1 MTNTINWSIIL
12 DEMSTNELRDFASG
26 NISGRQFYESAF
38 YGVSQEARSQVRSLL
53 RVRGV
58 TEARALA
65 RKALRRR
72 GVSV

>member
-1 MTNTINWSIIL
+1 MANWNQIIS
-12 DEMSTNELRDFASG
+12 EFGKETVRQFATG
-26 NISGRQFYESAF
+26 NLSGRQFYEEGF
-38 YGVSQEARSQVRSLL
+38 WRSTTVDTRGEVRSLL
-53 RVRGV
+53 RDNGV